1 MLLLRVMTNISFWH
15 TRLGPFLS
23 LPDPGLP
30 QGGVPL
36 VGAEVRGVLR
46 VCHSEKGLNEGKNIL
61 KSKLSLF
68 YFICFVVCLFV
79 FVVGFALG
87 GFLRNRCLEIK

>member
-46 VCHSEKGLNEGKNIL
+46 VCHSEKGLNESKNIL
-61 KSKLSLF
+61 KSKIITVLFYLLCSLF
-68 YFICFVVCLFV
+68 VCFCRGLRPCRKIYIT
-79 FVVGFALG
+79 VGYL
-87 GFLRNRCLEIK
+87 

>member
-15 TRLGPFLS
+15 SRLGPFLS

-46 VCHSEKGLNEGKNIL
+46 VCHSEKGLNESKNIL

-79 FVVGFALG
+79 FVVGFALAEK
-87 GFLRNRCLEIK
+87 FT

>member
-1 MLLLRVMTNISFWH
+1 MPPLEEL
-15 TRLGPFLS
+15 LS
-23 LPDPGLP
+23 LLVPGLP

-46 VCHSEKGLNEGKNIL
+46 VCHSEKDLNESKNIL
-61 KSKLSLF
+61 KRKLSLF

-79 FVVGFALG
+79 FVVGFALAEK
-87 GFLRNRCLEIK
+87 FT